1 MIKKTILFVILL
13 SMACLAFAQKTMVVE
28 KIGTSRRYFFHKDDL
43 CKIRASRPDT
53 LLKGTLWHIGDSAI
67 SVLGWR
73 PYEVPLRDINSV
85 YKKIYFP
92 SKYGKLIGIG
102 GIGIFA
108 IIAFNHLINNEQVF
122 TPDMFII
129 SGSMLAISAIT
140 ISLSEKRCRI
150 GNRWKVKILDYPV
163 Q

>member
-1 MIKKTILFVILL
+1 
-13 SMACLAFAQKTMVVE
+13 MA
-28 KIGTSRRYFFHKDDL
+28 
-43 CKIRASRPDT
+43 
-53 LLKGTLWHIGDSAI
+53 
-67 SVLGWR
+67 
-73 PYEVPLRDINSV
+73 LRDINSV